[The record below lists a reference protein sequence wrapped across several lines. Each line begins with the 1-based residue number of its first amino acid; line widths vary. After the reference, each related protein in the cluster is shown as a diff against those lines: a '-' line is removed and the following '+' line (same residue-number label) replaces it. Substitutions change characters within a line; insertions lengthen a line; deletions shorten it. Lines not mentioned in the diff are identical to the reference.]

1 VQKQSSKL
9 RIFTALD
16 DAART
21 RKAVKALCAAV
32 PDMEPGICPGSKALA
47 GILAKNEEC
56 IIITDVD
63 TVTAAMKQAGTRG
76 PAVVAVYT
84 SPDQIQAARI
94 LAEKHGFVLIE
105 AGPTKDDFSTL
116 TAFAAGLGLA
126 TAQSRGLAARL
137 VRRYEDLVHALPD
150 IVYELDPDGIITFIN
165 DSVSILGYQAEQLV
179 GKHYSVLLHEDEL
192 AVVDRDQV
200 LGDYTGHN
208 TGQALSPKLFN
219 ERRCIERRTSE
230 LEVRLK
236 KNPDA
241 PGLRQDIIGE
251 VTSYGEVS
259 AAGEYTRDGERQ
271 FRGSVGII
279 RDMTL
284 RRKSEEMLRKLYQ
297 AVDQLNPSV
306 FVVNHAFEVEYVNP
320 SFFLLTGHSP
330 ADVIGHT
337 IFRFFGFMPET
348 SELIRRQIQDG
359 FESKQEVLAPKAR
372 EGQYWAEVSMA
383 PIRSPNGVV
392 THAIAIVDDI
402 SSRKS
407 MEELLKTAKEEAESA
422 NQAKSRF
429 LASMTHE
436 LKSPIAG
443 ILAASRLMQL
453 NQDDAPRRLESILM
467 NAQALL
473 DIMNGILDYV
483 RSDSGETPIQNLA
496 FPFRPFMESV
506 LKPFYLKAAGKG
518 LRLES
523 ETTSS
528 EIIRGDPDRLGR
540 AIGILVDNAVKFT
553 ESGTIH
559 VWAGLECKEGNIPH
573 VRVSVKDTGVGI
585 GSVDKDRIF
594 RPFTQLGI
602 LRGSAARGAGIGLAL
617 ARNIVAAMG
626 GEIRVD
632 SDPGVGSV
640 FTLIAPAG
648 IPVATVAPA
657 PMPYSILVVDDNEV
671 NLEYMRTLIENT
683 GLRVLAA
690 SGAAEAMHILDE
702 HYVDAAVLDIMM
714 PGYSGTQL
722 ATAIRG
728 YTGNRYS
735 PNMPLF
741 AMTAHDTD
749 EIGSDEALFQQI
761 FSKPTDIRKLSAT
774 IAEVMA
780 ARERICTRFFDAG
793 YSDKPQSRG
802 AALAYLASSAEAALD
817 AIGQAMSAKGENKVD
832 VRTEAGRISTAFQ
845 RFACAHGVEITKLF
859 IEHYPHEDPAIMRNL
874 LDRIGG
880 MLRRAIA
887 CCTDNHE
894 NADDTDHIDQQEK

>member
-9 RIFTALD
+9 RIFTVFD

-21 RKAVKALCAAV
+21 QKAVEALCTAV
-32 PDMEPGICPGSKALA
+32 PDMEPGLCPDSTALA
-47 GILAKNEEC
+47 GILAQNEEC
-56 IIITDVD
+56 TIITDPATIVP
-63 TVTAAMKQAGTRG
+63 AMEQAGTRG
-76 PAVVAVYT
+76 PAIVAVYT
-84 SPDQIQAARI
+84 LPDQVQAARI
-94 LAEKHGFVLIE
+94 LAEKHGFILIE

-116 TAFAAGLGLA
+116 TAFATGLVVA
-126 TAQSRGLAARL
+126 TTQSKGLAARL

-179 GKHYSVLLHEDEL
+179 GQHYSVLLHEDEL

-241 PGLRQDIIGE
+241 SGLSQDIIGE

-297 AVDQLNPSV
+297 AVDQLNPCV

-330 ADVIGHT
+330 ADVIGQT

-359 FESKQEVLAPKAR
+359 FETKREVLAPKAR
-372 EGQYWAEVSMA
+372 EGQYWAEISMA

-392 THAIAIVDDI
+392 THAIAIVEDI

-407 MEELLKTAKEEAESA
+407 MEELLKTAKDEAESA

-496 FPFRPFMESV
+496 FPFRPFMETI
-506 LKPFYLKAAGKG
+506 LKPFQAKAAAKG
-518 LRLES
+518 LHLES
-523 ETTSS
+523 ETTTS

-553 ESGTIH
+553 ESGTIQ

-573 VRVSVKDTGVGI
+573 VKVSVKDTGVGI

-648 IPVATVAPA
+648 IPVATEAPA

-683 GLRVLAA
+683 GLRVLTA
-690 SGAAEAMHILDE
+690 SGAAEAMRILDE

-714 PGYSGTQL
+714 PGYSGSQMA
-722 ATAIRG
+722 ATIRG
-728 YTGNRYS
+728 YSGNRYS
-735 PNMPLF
+735 PDMPLF
-741 AMTAHDTD
+741 AMTAHNEDD
-749 EIGSDEALFQQI
+749 IGEEKALFQQI
-761 FSKPTDIRKLSAT
+761 FPKPTDIRKLSTA
-774 IAEVMA
+774 ISEIIA
-780 ARERICTRFFDAG
+780 ARENVCTRFFNAS
-793 YSDKPQSRG
+793 YSDKPQDRG
-802 AALAYLASSAEAALD
+802 SALAYLASSAEAALK
-817 AIGQAMSAKGENKVD
+817 AIGQAMDSKSDSRVD
-832 VRTEAGRISTAFQ
+832 IRTEAGRISTAFQ

-859 IEHYPHEDPAIMRNL
+859 IEHYPHEDPAIMRNV
-874 LDRIGG
+874 LDRIGI
-880 MLRRAIA
+880 MIRQAIA
-887 CCTDNHE
+887 LCADSTDDTNNTDCTDP
-894 NADDTDHIDQQEK
+894 QEL